1 MGRGRK
7 REGERNDNI
16 LAGINLRNGPRL
28 SSVCGKGQTFIIC
41 SSGGKL
47 ATLWQFNYGKLWHTN
62 WNLKQTFVQPQSAV
76 LLLRLGRGGRKEQG
90 NCGAETARSS
100 CWSDNVCSAAAI
112 GNKPRPICTRT
123 MNPCGAL
130 CHIKRKCTR
139 RRGQAAA
146 AQAAVQEQQ
155 QQWQH
160 HRPRCCCHF
169 CWRLATLSTAVAAAD
184 VVTAS
189 CCM

>member
-1 MGRGRK
+1 MAKAKHLSLARAAANLPRCGNLTMANCCTQI
-7 REGERNDNI
+7 EI
-16 LAGINLRNGPRL
+16 LSKLL
-28 SSVCGKGQTFIIC
+28 C
-41 SSGGKL
+41 S
-47 ATLWQFNYGKLWHTN
+47 
-62 WNLKQTFVQPQSAV
+62 LKV
-76 LLLRLGRGGRKEQG
+76 LLLRLGRGGARVG
-90 NCGAETARSS
+90 LDVGYCGAETVRSS

-146 AQAAVQEQQ
+146 ETVQE
-155 QQWQH
+155 QWQH
-160 HRPRCCCHF
+160 HRPQLTPPCCCCHF
-169 CWRLATLSTAVAAAD
+169 CWRLATLSTAVAAD

>member
-1 MGRGRK
+1 MGHDCRLCVAKAKHLSLARAAANLPRCGNLTMANCCTHIEILSKLLCSLKVQFYCFAVGGGRGA
-7 REGERNDNI
+7 EE
-16 LAGINLRNGPRL
+16 
-28 SSVCGKGQTFIIC
+28 V
-41 SSGGKL
+41 
-47 ATLWQFNYGKLWHTN
+47 
-62 WNLKQTFVQPQSAV
+62 
-76 LLLRLGRGGRKEQG
+76 
-90 NCGAETARSS
+90 ETARSS

-146 AQAAVQEQQ
+146 AAQAAVQEQQ

-160 HRPRCCCHF
+160 HRARCCCHF